1 MKRHIRTALAVVLL
15 CSIAGCFPSC
25 KSTPLATAAANGRE
39 AVEGCEEAYR
49 TVYDDHRQGNTS
61 AEALDKAKVLYK
73 AAMGEANAL
82 GMALSMVRI
91 QNDDDLTD
99 TTLAQA
105 IAQHT
110 AKLQVAASSI
120 LALKGG
126 K

>member
-91 QNDDDLTD
+91 QNDDNLTD

-110 AKLQVAASSI
+110 ANLGLAASKI

>member
-1 MKRHIRTALAVVLL
+1 MNAKLRTALAVVLL

-49 TVYDDHRQGNTS
+49 TVYDDHEQGGTS
-61 AEALDKAKVLYK
+61 DDALGKALGIYK
-73 AAMGEANAL
+73 ASKGEANAL

-105 IAQHT
+105 IATHT
-110 AKLQVAASSI
+110 ANLGLAASKI